1 MLLCRCQNPEFLYN
15 NCIVFLTGYAIFVV
29 TGTLPRCEANDVLT
43 LVRAEPPPAPS
54 TTAHSSSARYPSHGG
69 HSPQGSRG
77 EVACS
82 GHKRQSKGGTEML
95 CKHHR
100 SSDKEEERKQ
110 LEEQELQMAMAMSV
124 SLQQNQER
132 YEVERQMQIRY
143 RHQQHQEGTMEEEE
157 EDPAFCGDNEATGYE
172 EEEDEAALTAAI
184 YASLGIHQLYVLPGF
199 HTGGALGSPPPSMNS
214 PPKNFEKLC
223 HNFLK

>member
-1 MLLCRCQNPEFLYN
+1 M
-15 NCIVFLTGYAIFVV
+15 V

-43 LVRAEPPPAPS
+43 LIRAEPPPAPS
-54 TTAHSSSARYPSHGG
+54 TTANSSSARYPSHGG
-69 HSPQGSRG
+69 HSPQDSRG

-82 GHKRQSKGGTEML
+82 GHKRQSKGGTGTL

-124 SLQQNQER
+124 SLQQNPER
-132 YEVERQMQIRY
+132 YEAERQMQIHY
-143 RHQQHQEGTMEEEE
+143 RHQQHQEGTVEEEEEEE
-157 EDPAFCGDNEATGYE
+157 EDPAFCGDNEATGYG
-172 EEEDEAALTAAI
+172 EEEDEATLTAAI
-184 YASLGIHQLYVLPGF
+184 YASLGIHTYVVCITRVSYRGAPGI
-199 HTGGALGSPPPSMNS
+199 PPP
-214 PPKNFEKLC
+214 PPQNFEKLC